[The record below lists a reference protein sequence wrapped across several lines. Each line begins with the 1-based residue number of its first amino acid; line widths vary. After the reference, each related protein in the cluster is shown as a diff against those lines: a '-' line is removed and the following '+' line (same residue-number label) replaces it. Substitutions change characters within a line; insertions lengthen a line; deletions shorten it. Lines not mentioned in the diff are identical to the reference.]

1 MIILLKNTIV
11 SNWQYLHTSRLDV
24 VSNQNAYLMTVWLV
38 ANELINVYLLFCNT
52 GALFHSQFI
61 AAIDIQSQTN
71 NASTFAYLIDVSE
84 DSKLIG
90 ISDRSTPT
98 PGSDKSIMTKL
109 VFGYPYLSYGGKFE
123 FLNARKCQPNSLTHK
138 YCVAI
143 YIGQTINTFTMNICI
158 VMVRPNI

>member
-1 MIILLKNTIV
+1 M
-11 SNWQYLHTSRLDV
+11 
-24 VSNQNAYLMTVWLV
+24 VSNQNAYLLTVLLV
-38 ANELINVYLLFCNT
+38 AKEIINVYLLFCYT

-61 AAIDIQSQTN
+61 AAIDIQSQTS
-71 NASTFAYLIDVSE
+71 NASTFAYLIDVAE

-123 FLNARKCQPNSLTHK
+123 FLNARKCQPNSLAYK

-158 VMVRPNI
+158 VMV

>member
-1 MIILLKNTIV
+1 M
-11 SNWQYLHTSRLDV
+11 
-24 VSNQNAYLMTVWLV
+24 
-38 ANELINVYLLFCNT
+38 YLLFCYT

-71 NASTFAYLIDVSE
+71 NASTFAYLIDVAE

-123 FLNARKCQPNSLTHK
+123 FLNARKCQPNSLAHK

-143 YIGQTINTFTMNICI
+143 YIGQTINIHLPWIF
-158 VMVRPNI
+158 VL